1 MEEKKYMITVHTRFN
16 GGFFVVDGCGQLG
29 LRHQYTE
36 DVPGL
41 QYYFYQRKKD
51 KVVQAVVEAVKK
63 NPKLYRFI
71 CKIEVKSV
79 DKNNRFL
86 EEKSEKIILS
96 KYTQEEYDK
105 NNIYVKE
112 LYRTDNHSIIFKI
125 SGDNDYNK
133 YNNLEDYRRKALRE
147 DIQELTLSDV
157 PLRLLSVELEEV
169 LSKSSRAILYK
180 NKFTTLFPSDFD
192 YNYVFLKK
200 KNNEK
205 LQRVVDATLR
215 HNYQEISVTKRP
227 FTSVV
232 KKELGYSE
240 NGYIR
245 DGRYLDIDGKEVLFN
260 DEEIKENSIHYIY
273 VIKKTFNYEN
283 KQYSYYYS
291 KDCSLINTKEA
302 YLDEYDEYWYEKSKD
317 LLKFYNCQSA
327 LEFFKYLCEDKDLTL
342 DYKLTLE
349 CIHVNGH
356 DLTRTPEDIE
366 VFKEYEAL

>member
-1 MEEKKYMITVHTRFN
+1 MITVRTRLN
-16 GGFFVVDGCGQLG
+16 GEFFVVDNCGQLG

-36 DVPGL
+36 DVADL
-41 QYYFYQRKKD
+41 QFYFYQRKKD

-71 CKIEVKSV
+71 CKIEIKSV
-79 DKNNRFL
+79 DENNRFL

-96 KYTQEEYDK
+96 KFTQKEYNK
-105 NNIYVKE
+105 NYVYVKE
-112 LYRTDNHSIIFKI
+112 LYKTNNGSVIFKI

-133 YNNLEDYRRKALRE
+133 YNNLEDYQRKALRE
-147 DIQELTLSDV
+147 DIQELTSDDV

-169 LSKSSRAILYK
+169 LSRSSRSILYK
-180 NKFTTLFPSDFD
+180 NKFTTIFLSDFD

-232 KKELGYSE
+232 KKELGRSE
-240 NGYIR
+240 NGYIEN
-245 DGRYLDIDGKEVLFN
+245 GRYLDIDEKEVLFN

-273 VIKKTFNYEN
+273 IIKKTFNHED

-317 LLKFYNCQSA
+317 LLKFYNYQSA
-327 LEFFKYLCEDKDLTL
+327 LEFFKYICEDKDLTL

-349 CIHVNGH
+349 CVHVNGR
-356 DLTRTPEDIE
+356 DLARTPEDIE
-366 VFKEYEAL
+366 VFREYEAL

>member
-1 MEEKKYMITVHTRFN
+1 MITAHTRFS
-16 GGFFVVDGCGQLG
+16 GEFFVVDGYGQLG
-29 LRHQYTE
+29 LIHQYAG
-36 DVPGL
+36 DVPNL
-41 QYYFYQRKKD
+41 QFYFNQRKKD
-51 KVVQAVVEAVKK
+51 RVVQAVVEAVKK

-79 DKNNRFL
+79 DNNNRTL
-86 EEKSEKIILS
+86 EEGSKKIILS
-96 KYTQEEYDK
+96 KFTQKEYDK
-105 NNIYVKE
+105 NYIYVKE

-125 SGDNDYNK
+125 SGDEDYNK
-133 YNNLEDYRRKALRE
+133 YNNLEDYQKKALRE
-147 DIQELTLSDV
+147 DVQELTLGDV

-169 LSKSSRAILYK
+169 LSRSSRAILYK
-180 NKFTTLFPSDFD
+180 NKFTTLYPSNFN

-245 DGRYLDIDGKEVLFN
+245 DGRYLDIDGKEVFFN

-273 VIKKTFNYEN
+273 VIKKTFNREN
-283 KQYSYYYS
+283 KQYSYYYA

-302 YLDEYDEYWYEKSKD
+302 CLDKYDEYWYEKSKD
-317 LLKFYNCQSA
+317 LLKFYNYQSA
-327 LEFFKYLCEDKDLTL
+327 LEFFKYICEDKDLTL

-349 CIHVNGH
+349 CVHVNGR
-356 DLTRTPEDIE
+356 DLTRTPENIE

>member
-1 MEEKKYMITVHTRFN
+1 MEEKKYMITVHTYFSE
-16 GGFFVVDGCGQLG
+16 GFFVVDSCGQLG

-36 DVPGL
+36 DTPNL
-41 QYYFYQRKKD
+41 QFYFYQRKKE
-51 KVVQAVVEAVKK
+51 KVVQVVVEAVKK

-71 CKIEVKSV
+71 SKIEVKPV

-96 KYTQEEYDK
+96 KFTQEEY
-105 NNIYVKE
+105 NQNYVYVKE
-112 LYRTDNHSIIFKI
+112 LYKTNNGSIIFKI

-133 YNNLEDYRRKALRE
+133 YNNLEDYQRKALIE
-147 DIQELTLSDV
+147 DIQELTLGDV
-157 PLRLLSVELEEV
+157 LLRLLSVELEEV
-169 LSKSSRAILYK
+169 LSRSSRAILYK
-180 NKFTTLFPSDFD
+180 NKITTLYPSSFD

-232 KKELGYSE
+232 KKELEYSE

-245 DGRYLDIDGKEVLFN
+245 DSRYLDIDEKEVLFN
-260 DEEIKENSIHYIY
+260 DKEIKENSIHYIY
-273 VIKKTFNYEN
+273 VIKKTFNYED

-317 LLKFYNCQSA
+317 LLKFYNYQSA
-327 LEFFKYLCEDKDLTL
+327 LEFFEYLCEDKDLTL

-349 CIHVNGH
+349 CVHINGR

-366 VFKEYEAL
+366 VIREYETL